1 MIDINPEFELQVKF
15 MGYTDCG
22 VIVDMC
28 GYPMLMP
35 NIDIEKLNKKL
46 VETGE
51 NPLRHIMV
59 MKNNHDGTETEVE
72 FAK

>member
-1 MIDINPEFELQVKF
+1 MNPEFELQMKF
-15 MGYTDCG
+15 MGYTDRG
-22 VIVDMC
+22 VIVDVC
-28 GYPMLMP
+28 GHPMLMP

-51 NPLRHIMV
+51 NSLRPIMV
-59 MKNNHDGTETEVE
+59 TRINHDGTKTEVE

>member
-1 MIDINPEFELQVKF
+1 MNPEFELQMKF
-15 MGYTDCG
+15 MGYTDRG
-22 VIVDMC
+22 VIVDVC

-51 NPLRHIMV
+51 NPLRPIMV
-59 MKNNHDGTETEVE
+59 MRTNHDGTKTEVE

>member
-1 MIDINPEFELQVKF
+1 MNSEFELQVKF
-15 MGYTDCG
+15 MGYTDQG
-22 VIVDMC
+22 VIVDIC

-51 NPLRHIMV
+51 NPLRPIMV
-59 MKNNHDGTETEVE
+59 KRINHDGTKTEVE

>member
-1 MIDINPEFELQVKF
+1 MNPEFELQVKF
-15 MGYTDCG
+15 MGYTDRG

-51 NPLRHIMV
+51 NPLRPIMV
-59 MKNNHDGTETEVE
+59 MKINHDGTETEVK
-72 FAK
+72 FAE